1 MFLRLL
7 RYYRVLDIV
16 AYWVSLGGLTWLLF
30 PGNASEWA
38 DVITISSVTTAAF
51 ALFLEVV
58 VLMIMSGYTRLQNAL
73 AEGRAQEREKLART
87 GAMFVEPNSRL
98 RQGAVI
104 SVAKTEPQGD
114 YPPLVVLTIN
124 DNAFALSIEDAEQ
137 IADDVPKTGRLQFG
151 DLAWEMPEDAANRI
165 SVALWS
171 MARKARDDLS

>member
-1 MFLRLL
+1 
-7 RYYRVLDIV
+7 
-16 AYWVSLGGLTWLLF
+16 
-30 PGNASEWA
+30 
-38 DVITISSVTTAAF
+38 
-51 ALFLEVV
+51 
-58 VLMIMSGYTRLQNAL
+58 MIMSGYTRLQNAL

-104 SVAKTEPQGD
+104 SVAKTGPQGD

-137 IADDVPKTGRLQFG
+137 IADDVPKTCRLQFG